1 MKITNYTKSKLKPG
15 VTLIELT
22 VVIVV
27 ILSLIAVLF
36 IGAQAYRNGA
46 SRSACV
52 VLLRTIH
59 TATRSH
65 QNLNNGFAGGELQD
79 GAMTIQDAIVNSDGS
94 AFLTQVPTCPRMGGS
109 YSGLTDT
116 MYPAP
121 GVVNATCDEFG
132 ETGSVEDDGHE
143 FFEAGAP

>member
-52 VLLRTIH
+52 VLLRSTHQAI
-59 TATRSH
+59 RSH
-65 QNLNNGFAGGELQD
+65 QNLNGGFAGGPVVGAATIEEAIIELMPDANSNEFLTSFPVCPRD
-79 GAMTIQDAIVNSDGS
+79 GVDYLNLDGS
-94 AFLTQVPTCPRMGGS
+94 
-109 YSGLTDT
+109 D
-116 MYPAP
+116 YP
-121 GVVNATCDEFG
+121 
-132 ETGSVEDDGHE
+132 
-143 FFEAGAP
+143 EAGEVEVACTNFGTVMLDNHIFSEN